1 MPRRKHAPLSRER
14 VLKAALELADGG
26 GFHSLSMR
34 KVAAKLRVEAMSLY
48 NHVANKADLIDGLV
62 DIVFSEIEVP
72 EPGSVDWRTAMR
84 SRALSV
90 RAALQRHR
98 WAVGLMEGRMSPGPA
113 NIANH
118 NAVMGCL
125 REGGFEFRDA
135 VHAYSVMDAYIYG
148 FALQER
154 GLPFDTP
161 EETAKVM
168 REQRQ
173 NVPSMDDY
181 PYLVETAAELEKA
194 GYDYDVEFLFGLD
207 LILDGIERFRD
218 G

>member
-1 MPRRKHAPLSRER
+1 VPRRRHAPLSRER

-34 KVAAKLRVEAMSLY
+34 KVAAKLKVEAMSLY
-48 NHVANKADLIDGLV
+48 NHVANKEDLIDGLV

-168 REQRQ
+168 RKQRD

>member
-48 NHVANKADLIDGLV
+48 NHVANKEDIIDGLV

-168 REQRQ
+168 RKQRD

>member
-1 MPRRKHAPLSRER
+1 VPRRRHAPLSRER

-34 KVAAKLRVEAMSLY
+34 KVAAKLKVEAMSLY
-48 NHVANKADLIDGLV
+48 NHVANKEDLIDGLV

-113 NIANH
+113 NVANH

>member
-48 NHVANKADLIDGLV
+48 NHVANKEDLIDGLV

>member
-48 NHVANKADLIDGLV
+48 NHVANKEDIIDGLV

>member
-62 DIVFSEIEVP
+62 DMVFSEIEVP
-72 EPGSVDWRTAMR
+72 DPGSVDWRTAMR

>member
-62 DIVFSEIEVP
+62 DMVFSEIEVP

-168 REQRQ
+168 RKQRD

>member
-62 DIVFSEIEVP
+62 DMVFSEIEVP
-72 EPGSVDWRTAMR
+72 DPGSVDWRTAMR

-168 REQRQ
+168 RKQRD